1 MASSTQATHDEEQ
14 LDTQDLD
21 QQYPEEARITYKLD
35 MSGGSFFQTGN
46 IGNEFTE
53 AVSVFVPSFLG
64 NLIVKGTTL
73 PKCNFAQSNS
83 KWSRSILFQKRNN
96 IRFISLSKILTC
108 VKCNI

>member
-1 MASSTQATHDEEQ
+1 MASAPQVTHDEEQ

-46 IGNEFTE
+46 KGSEFTE
-53 AVSVFVPSFLG
+53 AVSVFLPSFIG

-83 KWSRSILFQKRNN
+83 KWTKNVTMSESF
-96 IRFISLSKILTC
+96 
-108 VKCNI
+108 V